1 MARSSY
7 LKQIAKRTT
16 LGLPVLRPPFAPFG
30 PPAPQSLA
38 SGLQTDTL
46 KTSTRAATDVSRT
59 RPETPT
65 PRSDQATPE
74 RPRASTAPEIT
85 PAPQPPASVPHSQR
99 QPESTAP
106 EITPA
111 PGFSSP
117 VSETMGPESQ
127 SLLPVRVPTGTVAES
142 KPVVEERKAP
152 PTSSEL
158 TNRPPAAPG
167 MAPLRLTAEDGAVAV
182 KIETVRHSEFPREP
196 MLELSGPRPI
206 TQKPLP
212 SPTAPSVHIGAIEVH
227 IAPPTSPPAPVPPP
241 RAQARSAASLPTTA
255 LSRGYLSTF
264 GIRQG

>member
-1 MARSSY
+1 MARSPY
-7 LKQIAKRTT
+7 LKQIVKRTT

-38 SGLQTDTL
+38 SGLQTDTF

-65 PRSDQATPE
+65 PRADQATPE
-74 RPRASTAPEIT
+74 RPPASTAPENT
-85 PAPQPPASVPHSQR
+85 PVPQPPASVPHSQR
-99 QPESTAP
+99 QPASTAP

-111 PGFSSP
+111 PRFSSP
-117 VSETMGPESQ
+117 VSATMGPESQ
-127 SLLPVRVPTGTVAES
+127 SLLPVRVPTRAVAES
-142 KPVVEERKAP
+142 KPVVEGREAP
-152 PTSSEL
+152 PTSSKL
-158 TNRPPAAPG
+158 TNRSPVAPR
-167 MAPLRLTAEDGAVAV
+167 RLTAEDGAAAV

-196 MLELSGPRPI
+196 MLELSHPRPI
-206 TQKPLP
+206 TQKPSP

-227 IAPPTSPPAPVPPP
+227 IAPPTPPPAPVPPP

>member
-7 LKQIAKRTT
+7 LKQIVKRTT

-38 SGLQTDTL
+38 SGLQTDTF

-59 RPETPT
+59 KPETPT

-74 RPRASTAPEIT
+74 RPRALAAPEIT

-106 EITPA
+106 DITPA
-111 PGFSSP
+111 PRFSSP
-117 VSETMGPESQ
+117 VSETRGPESH
-127 SLLPVRVPTGTVAES
+127 SSLPVRVPTGTVAES
-142 KPVVEERKAP
+142 KPVVEEREAP

-158 TNRPPAAPG
+158 TNRPSVAPR
-167 MAPLRLTAEDGAVAV
+167 RLTAEDGAAAV

-206 TQKPLP
+206 TQKPLR
-212 SPTAPSVHIGAIEVH
+212 SPAASSVHIGAIEVH
-227 IAPPTSPPAPVPPP
+227 ITPPAMPPAPVPPP
-241 RAQARSAASLPTTA
+241 RAQSQSAATSLPTTA

>member
-1 MARSSY
+1 MARLSY

-30 PPAPQSLA
+30 PLASQSLA
-38 SGLQTDTL
+38 PALQTDTF
-46 KTSTRAATDVSRT
+46 KTATRAAADVSRT

-65 PRSDQATPE
+65 PRCDQATPE
-74 RPRASTAPEIT
+74 RPRALAAPEIT

-111 PGFSSP
+111 PRFSSP
-117 VSETMGPESQ
+117 VSETMGPEPHS
-127 SLLPVRVPTGTVAES
+127 SLPVRVPTRAVAES
-142 KPVVEERKAP
+142 KPVVEGREAP

-158 TNRPPAAPG
+158 TNRSPV
-167 MAPLRLTAEDGAVAV
+167 APLRLTAEDGAVAV
-182 KIETVRHSEFPREP
+182 KIESVRHSEFPREP

-206 TQKPLP
+206 TQKPSP

-227 IAPPTSPPAPVPPP
+227 IAPPTPPPAPVPPP
-241 RAQARSAASLPTTA
+241 RTQARSAASLPTTA